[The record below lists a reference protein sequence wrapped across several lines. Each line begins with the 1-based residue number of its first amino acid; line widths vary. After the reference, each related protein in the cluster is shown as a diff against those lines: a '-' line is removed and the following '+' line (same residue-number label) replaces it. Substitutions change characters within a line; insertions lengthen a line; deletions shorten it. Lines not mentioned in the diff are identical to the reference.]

1 MSSSSARRHGGDRR
15 SEERRRTPRHPRR
28 IRVRFW
34 VEGQERATSGV
45 TNNLSLSGAFITA
58 PEVHARGTRLRL
70 ELNHDDGPVMIEGR
84 VAHAHRVPVELRA
97 LGTSGMGVRFLPPED
112 LVAPLLPEEL
122 IQDAAEEPERSAGPR
137 VFSVSF
143 DGVSDFL
150 QCYHRDL
157 VNGGIFIRTARP
169 RGIRSLI
176 DLEFQVPGR
185 AEPLTSRG
193 RVVQRIEPR
202 AGEDPPRGGMGIELL
217 EVENLL
223 AELRPLVERL
233 GG

>member
-1 MSSSSARRHGGDRR
+1 MSSSEMGRG
-15 SEERRRTPRHPRR
+15 EERRRTRRHPRR
-28 IRVRFW
+28 MRVRFW
-34 VEGQERATSGV
+34 VEGEERATSGV

-58 PEVHARGTRLRL
+58 PQVHARGTRLRL
-70 ELNHDDGPVMIEGR
+70 ELSLDDGSVMIEGQ

-97 LGTSGMGVRFLPPED
+97 IGTSGMGVRFLPPED
-112 LVAPLLPEEL
+112 LVAPLLPEDL
-122 IQDAAEEPERSAGPR
+122 VRDVAEEPPEQSAGPR

-176 DLEFQVPGR
+176 DLEFRVPGR

-223 AELRPLVERL
+223 AELRPWVERF